1 MTDFYKLYFKITF
14 IGTRGSSYKG
24 DIAIDNVQLTD
35 GLCGKFGQITKRR
48 ITIDMIMKAKT
59 HLL

>member
-1 MTDFYKLYFKITF
+1 MTDFFKLYFQITF

-35 GLCGKFGQITKRR
+35 GLCGKFGQITKRK
-48 ITIDMIMKAKT
+48 ITIDMMKAKT